1 MVLSRHLAFPAAGWH
16 FRGIPQTERVLLDQ
30 GGWVYL
36 AGVVIN
42 MSVKTPLHSEQ
53 LTVSL
58 GERSYP
64 IAIQSGLLDEIGR
77 RLNELGATGKVGLI
91 SDQTVARLYARRV
104 TAALRREGY
113 SVRLITVPSGER
125 AKSLHWLGRVLDILV
140 AERFERGSYLV
151 ALGGGVIGDLTGFAA
166 STYLRGVPFV
176 QVPTTVI
183 AQVDSSVGGKTGVN
197 HRLGKNLI
205 GSFYQPR
212 AVLIDPATLQTL
224 PVREVRAG
232 LAEVIKYGVIA
243 DADFFRYLEEQ
254 IAAVRTLDQEAMAR
268 VIRRSCEIKAAVVG
282 VDERE
287 ADRRRILNYGHTVG
301 HALEV
306 LGAYRSLVHGE
317 AVAIGMVAEASLAVH
332 LGQCHPN
339 VPERLSA
346 LVQTAGLPYRLPRI
360 PMAKMW
366 TAMQHDKKV
375 HQGAVYGVWPV
386 RIGEVRIAPLRRE
399 QFQRWFGLVEKATA

>member
-1 MVLSRHLAFPAAGWH
+1 MVLSRYLACPAAGWH
-16 FRGIPQTERVLLDQ
+16 FRSVPQTERVLLDQ

-36 AGVVIN
+36 ASAVID
-42 MSVKTPLHSEQ
+42 MSARTPSCSEQ

-58 GERSYP
+58 GERTYP
-64 IAIQSGLLDEIGR
+64 IVIQPGLLDEIGR
-77 RLNELGATGKVGLI
+77 RLNELGATGKVGLV

-113 SVRLITVPSGER
+113 PVRLITVPSGER
-125 AKSLHWLGRVLDILV
+125 AKSLNWMGKVLDILV
-140 AERFERGSYLV
+140 KERFERGSYLV
-151 ALGGGVIGDLTGFAA
+151 ALGGGVVGDLTGFAA
-166 STYLRGVPFV
+166 SAYLRGVPFV

-212 AVLIDPATLQTL
+212 AVLIDPTTLQTL
-224 PVREVRAG
+224 PAREVRAG

-243 DADFFRYLEEQ
+243 DADFFCYLEEQ
-254 IAAVRTLDQEAMAR
+254 VAAVRTLDQAAIAW
-268 VIRRSCEIKAAVVG
+268 VIRRSCEIKAEVVG
-282 VDERE
+282 ADERE
-287 ADRRRILNYGHTVG
+287 GGRRRILNYGHTVG
-301 HALEV
+301 HALEA

-317 AVAIGMVAEASLAVH
+317 AVAIGMVAEASLAVQ
-332 LGQCHPN
+332 LGHCQPN
-339 VPERLSA
+339 VPERLRA
-346 LVQTAGLPYRLPRI
+346 LVQAAGLPYRLPRI
-360 PMAKMW
+360 AIAKMW

-375 HQGAVYGVWPV
+375 HQGTVYGVWPV

-399 QFQRWFGLVEKATA
+399 QFRRWFGLVEKVHA

>member
-1 MVLSRHLAFPAAGWH
+1 MSATT
-16 FRGIPQTERVLLDQ
+16 IPFSTQV
-30 GGWVYL
+30 
-36 AGVVIN
+36 
-42 MSVKTPLHSEQ
+42 
-53 LTVSL
+53 TVSL
-58 GERSYP
+58 GERGYP
-64 IAIQSGLLDEIGR
+64 IVIQPGLLGEVGA
-77 RLNELGATGKVGLI
+77 RLKGLGAKGKVGLVT
-91 SDQTVARLYARRV
+91 DRTVARLYAPEV
-104 TAALRREGY
+104 MAALRRAGY
-113 SVRLITVPSGER
+113 RVHLITVPSGER
-125 AKSLHWLGRVLDILV
+125 AKTLAWMGKVLDILV
-140 AERFERGSYLV
+140 KERFERSSFLV
-151 ALGGGVIGDLTGFAA
+151 ALGGGVVGDLTGFAA
-166 STYLRGVPFV
+166 SVYLRGVPFV

-205 GSFYQPR
+205 GAFYQPR
-212 AVLIDPATLQTL
+212 AVLIDPVTLQTL
-224 PVREVRAG
+224 PVREITAG

-243 DADFFRYLEEQ
+243 DPDFFQYLEQHISAVLKLDREAT
-254 IAAVRTLDQEAMAR
+254 AA